1 MAIFQWKS
9 QEAGDLKDCVCV
21 CVEEEKA
28 QSGFLPFQDMIY
40 GLSPL

>member
-9 QEAGDLKDCVCV
+9 QEAGDLTDRVR
-21 CVEEEKA
+21 EENA
-28 QSGFLPFQDMIY
+28 RVPFQDVIY